1 MFTFI
6 ESAAFERFRPAYLND
21 EEYAGLQQFMISNP
35 EAGDLVRGS
44 GGVRKLRWRARD
56 KGKQGGIRVIYYIR
70 YDPNELWMLTVYSKS
85 NLDDVP
91 GHILRQLMEA
101 FRDG

>member
-6 ESAAFERFRPAYLND
+6 ESAAFERFRPAYLD
-21 EEYAGLQQFMISNP
+21 DDEYAALQQFMISHP

-44 GGVRKLRWRARD
+44 GGVRKLRWRARG
-56 KGKQGGIRVIYYIR
+56 KGKRGGIRVIYYIR
-70 YDPNELWMLTVYSKS
+70 HYPSELWMLTVYSKS
-85 NLDDVP
+85 DLDDVP